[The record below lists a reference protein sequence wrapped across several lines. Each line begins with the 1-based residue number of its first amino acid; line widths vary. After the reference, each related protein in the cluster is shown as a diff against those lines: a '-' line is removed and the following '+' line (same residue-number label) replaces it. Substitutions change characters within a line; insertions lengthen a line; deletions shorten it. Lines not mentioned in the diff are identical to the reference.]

1 MIEQLIRDIA
11 RIEGLNVLKAPM
23 VGGSVQIGTKNGG
36 YLYDPLSP
44 WTNDALQEKYKV
56 TSEWN
61 DPVWWSATHHAD
73 HSDDNGVGEHED
85 RKTAVLLAIRE
96 VSRET

>member
-44 WTNDALQEKYKV
+44 WTNDALQEK
-56 TSEWN
+56 
-61 DPVWWSATHHAD
+61 
-73 HSDDNGVGEHED
+73 
-85 RKTAVLLAIRE
+85 
-96 VSRET
+96 